1 MAESTPRIR
10 SLLRQADRVAESGKR
25 SAAENLYRQIIEEA
39 PDSASAWIGLAS
51 VVRDPAEQET
61 AYEKA
66 LEIEPDN
73 LVAQEGIDQIQEE
86 QDADPVKDEPEKV
99 EPEKAEQA
107 SSLSAN
113 SVEKV
118 GDASPTIPAI
128 FEADLSGGPDGD
140 SMVIGGT
147 STIHDHSDLEVAEDT
162 EVMFCANHPSRKTH
176 LRCNK
181 CGKPICS
188 SCAQPTPVGYR
199 CPQCI
204 REHQDIYYT
213 ATPLDYLLVLLVT
226 VPLSL
231 LGGWLAMRLGF
242 FTIFL
247 GAGAGTLLGRI
258 AFWVARRRRGRGMP
272 QLVAAIVVIG
282 GILPALPLL
291 IFGGINLGLL
301 WSGVYIFTAT
311 GAAYYQMR

>member
-1 MAESTPRIR
+1 M
-10 SLLRQADRVAESGKR
+10 LRQADRVAESGKR

-39 PDSASAWIGLAS
+39 PDNASAWIGLAS
-51 VVRDPAEQET
+51 VVRDPAEQEI

-73 LVAQEGIDQIQEE
+73 LEAQEGLDELLQAE
-86 QDADPVKDEPEKV
+86 QDPELEK
-99 EPEKAEQA
+99 EGTEKAKPAPSPSE
-107 SSLSAN
+107 N
-113 SVEKV
+113 SDNEV
-118 GDASPTIPAI
+118 GSASPYVPGI
-128 FEADLSGGPDGD
+128 FSPDLSGGPDGD
-140 SMVIGGT
+140 SLVDSGP
-147 STIHDHSDLEVAEDT
+147 SPPHDHSQFEVVEET
-162 EVMFCANHPSRKTH
+162 EVLFCANHPTRQTH

-213 ATPLDYLLVLLVT
+213 AKAIDYLLVILVT

-247 GAGAGTLLGRI
+247 GAGAGTLIGRI
-258 AFWVARRRRGRGMP
+258 AFRVARRRRGRGMP
-272 QLVAAIVVIG
+272 ELVAALVVIG
-282 GILPALPLL
+282 GVLPALPLL
-291 IFGGINLGLL
+291 IFGGFNFGLI

>member
-1 MAESTPRIR
+1 MTESTPRIR

-39 PDSASAWIGLAS
+39 PDNASAWIGLAS
-51 VVRDPAEQET
+51 VVRDPAEQEN
-61 AYEKA
+61 AYERA

-73 LVAQEGIDQIQEE
+73 LEAQKGLDQIQEE
-86 QDADPVKDEPEKV
+86 QIPDPVKDGLEE
-99 EPEKAEQA
+99 AEQA
-107 SSLSAN
+107 PSLSDN
-113 SVEKV
+113 SGEKV
-118 GDASPTIPAI
+118 GTTSRPIP
-128 FEADLSGGPDGD
+128 ENYDTDLSFGSDGD
-140 SMVIGGT
+140 SLVIGGT
-147 STIHDHSDLEVAEDT
+147 SPVHDHTHLEVTEGT
-162 EVMFCANHPSRKTH
+162 EVLFCANHPSRQTH

-213 ATPLDYLLVLLVT
+213 ARPLDYLLVILVT

-231 LGGWLAMRLGF
+231 LGGWLAMRIGF

-247 GAGAGTLLGRI
+247 GAGAGTLIGRI
-258 AFWVARRRRGRGMP
+258 AFWAARRRRGRGMP

-291 IFGGINLGLL
+291 IFGGINFGLL

>member
-1 MAESTPRIR
+1 MSESTPRIR
-10 SLLRQADRVAESGKR
+10 SLLRQANRVAESGKR

-39 PDSASAWIGLAS
+39 PENASAWIGLAS
-51 VVRDPAEQET
+51 VVRDPAEQEI
-61 AYEKA
+61 AYERA

-73 LVAQEGIDQIQEE
+73 LEAQEGLDELLEGEE
-86 QDADPVKDEPEKV
+86 VPELPKEGAEKTDPSPS
-99 EPEKAEQA
+99 PSA
-107 SSLSAN
+107 SVN
-113 SVEKV
+113 SDKKV
-118 GDASPTIPAI
+118 GIASPSIP
-128 FEADLSGGPDGD
+128 ETYSPELSGGPDGD
-140 SMVIGGT
+140 SLTISGT
-147 STIHDHSDLEVAEDT
+147 SPPHDHSQLEVVEGT
-162 EVMFCANHPSRKTH
+162 EVLFCANHPTRQTH

-213 ATPLDYLLVLLVT
+213 AKPIDYLLVILVT

-247 GAGAGTLLGRI
+247 GAGAGTLIGRI
-258 AFWVARRRRGRGMP
+258 AFRVARRRRGRGIP
-272 QLVAAIVVIG
+272 ELVAALVVIG
-282 GILPALPLL
+282 GVLPALPLL
-291 IFGGINLGLL
+291 IFGGFNFGLL

>member
-1 MAESTPRIR
+1 MEESTPRLR
-10 SLLRQADRVAESGKR
+10 SLLRQADRVADSGKR
-25 SAAENLYRQIIEEA
+25 SAAENLYRQIIKEA
-39 PDSASAWIGLAS
+39 PDTASAWVGLAS
-51 VVRDPAEQET
+51 VVRDPAEQES
-61 AYEKA
+61 AYKKA

-73 LVAQEGIDQIQEE
+73 LEAQEGLDEVLQAEQAQDSTID
-86 QDADPVKDEPEKV
+86 VS
-99 EPEKAEQA
+99 EKAEKA
-107 SSLSAN
+107 PSLSEELGGKA
-113 SVEKV
+113 
-118 GDASPTIPAI
+118 GADPPTIPGS
-128 FEADLSGGPDGD
+128 FNPSLSGGPDGD
-140 SMVIGGT
+140 SLVIGGQKPP
-147 STIHDHSDLEVAEDT
+147 HDHGDFEIVEGSDVLY
-162 EVMFCANHPSRKTH
+162 CANHPTRRTH

-213 ATPLDYLLVLLVT
+213 ARPLDYLMVILVT

-247 GAGAGTLLGRI
+247 GAGAGTLIGRI
-258 AFWVARRRRGRGMP
+258 AFRVAGRRRGRGMP

-282 GILPALPLL
+282 GVLPALPLL
-291 IFGGINLGLL
+291 LFGGINFRLL

>member
-1 MAESTPRIR
+1 
-10 SLLRQADRVAESGKR
+10 DSG
-25 SAAENLYRQIIEEA
+25 
-39 PDSASAWIGLAS
+39 P
-51 VVRDPAEQET
+51 
-61 AYEKA
+61 
-66 LEIEPDN
+66 
-73 LVAQEGIDQIQEE
+73 
-86 QDADPVKDEPEKV
+86 
-99 EPEKAEQA
+99 
-107 SSLSAN
+107 
-113 SVEKV
+113 
-118 GDASPTIPAI
+118 SPP
-128 FEADLSGGPDGD
+128 
-140 SMVIGGT
+140 
-147 STIHDHSDLEVAEDT
+147 HDHSQFEVVEET
-162 EVMFCANHPSRKTH
+162 EVLFCANHPTRQTH

-213 ATPLDYLLVLLVT
+213 AKAIDYLLVILVT

-247 GAGAGTLLGRI
+247 GAGAGTLIGRI
-258 AFWVARRRRGRGMP
+258 AFRVARRRRGRGMP
-272 QLVAAIVVIG
+272 ELVAALVVIG
-282 GILPALPLL
+282 GVLPALPLL
-291 IFGGINLGLL
+291 IFGGFNFGLI

>member
-1 MAESTPRIR
+1 MEESSPRIR
-10 SLLRQADRVAESGKR
+10 SLLRQADRVADSGKR

-39 PDSASAWIGLAS
+39 PDIASAWVGLAS
-51 VVRDPAEQET
+51 VVRDPAEQES
-61 AYEKA
+61 AYNKA

-73 LVAQEGIDQIQEE
+73 LDAQEGLDELLQAE
-86 QDADPVKDEPEKV
+86 QAQDSAKDGS
-99 EPEKAEQA
+99 EKAEQA
-107 SSLSAN
+107 PYLSDN
-113 SVEKV
+113 PGETD
-118 GDASPTIPAI
+118 DADSPTIPSL
-128 FEADLSGGPDGD
+128 FDTSLSGGPDGD
-140 SMVIGGT
+140 SLAISGT
-147 STIHDHSDLEVAEDT
+147 SAAHDHSDLDVVEET
-162 EVMFCANHPSRKTH
+162 EVLFCANHPTRQTH

-204 REHQDIYYT
+204 REQQDIYYT
-213 ATPLDYLLVLLVT
+213 ATPLDYLLVILVT

-231 LGGWLAMRLGF
+231 LGGWLAMRIGF

-247 GAGAGTLLGRI
+247 GAGAGTLIGRI
-258 AFWVARRRRGRGMP
+258 AFRVAGRRRGRGMP
-272 QLVAAIVVIG
+272 QLVVAIVVIG

-291 IFGGINLGLL
+291 IFGGINFQLL